1 MCRTAR
7 GSILDMKIDIE
18 KIQQYLSEIK
28 TRHREIEELLLKNS
42 DAEILKEPWV
52 LKGLK
57 YSLIEIAEAMANTLQ
72 HILAKDMG
80 EPVVGYVETIIRA
93 GETNILPESLSQKI
107 KPFFD
112 FRNSLIHRYWFI
124 SDEKLLLLVRENRND
139 FISFIAA
146 IEAYIKNR

>member
-1 MCRTAR
+1 
-7 GSILDMKIDIE
+7 MKIDIE

-28 TRHREIEELLLKNS
+28 TRHREIEELLLKSSN
-42 DAEILKEPWV
+42 AQILKEPWV

-57 YSLIEIAEAMANTLQ
+57 YALIEIAEAMANTLQ

-93 GETNILPESLSQKI
+93 CETNILTESLSKKL

-124 SDEKLLLLVRENRND
+124 SDEKLLTLVRENKTD
-139 FISFIAA
+139 FISFIEA
-146 IEAYIKNR
+146 IENYIKNR

>member
-1 MCRTAR
+1 
-7 GSILDMKIDIE
+7 MKIDIE

-28 TRHREIEELLLKNS
+28 TRHREIEELLLKSSN
-42 DAEILKEPWV
+42 AQILKEPWV

-57 YSLIEIAEAMANTLQ
+57 YALIEIAEAMANTLQ

-93 GETNILPESLSQKI
+93 GETNILSESLSKKL

-124 SDEKLLLLVRENRND
+124 SDEKLLTLVRENKTD
-139 FISFIAA
+139 FISFIEA
-146 IEAYIKNR
+146 IENYIKNR

>member
-1 MCRTAR
+1 
-7 GSILDMKIDIE
+7 MKIDIE

-28 TRHREIEELLLKNS
+28 TRHHEIEELLLKSSN
-42 DAEILKEPWV
+42 AQILEEPWV
-52 LKGLK
+52 LRGLK
-57 YSLIEIAEAMANTLQ
+57 FTLIEIAEALANTLQ

-93 GETNILPESLSQKI
+93 GETNILTESLSKKL

-124 SDEKLLLLVRENRND
+124 SDEKLLTLVRENKTD
-139 FISFIAA
+139 FVSFIEA
-146 IEAYIKNR
+146 IENYIKNRSAS

>member
-1 MCRTAR
+1 
-7 GSILDMKIDIE
+7 MKIDIE

-93 GETNILPESLSQKI
+93 GETKILQNR
-107 KPFFD
+107 F
-112 FRNSLIHRYWFI
+112 HR
-124 SDEKLLLLVRENRND
+124 K
-139 FISFIAA
+139 
-146 IEAYIKNR
+146 

>member
-1 MCRTAR
+1 
-7 GSILDMKIDIE
+7 MKIDTE
-18 KIQQYLSEIK
+18 KIQQYLLEIK
-28 TRHREIEELLLKNS
+28 ARHREIAELLLKNS

-57 YSLIEIAEAMANTLQ
+57 YTLIEIAEAMANIVQ

-80 EPVVGYVETIIRA
+80 EPVVGYIETIIRA
-93 GETNILPESLSQKI
+93 GETGILPESLSKKL

-124 SDEKLLLLVRENRND
+124 SDEKLLSLVRENKTD
-139 FISFIAA
+139 FISFIDA
-146 IEAYIKNR
+146 IENYVKNRAASLGNR

>member
-1 MCRTAR
+1 
-7 GSILDMKIDIE
+7 MKIDIE

-28 TRHREIEELLLKNS
+28 TRHHEIEELLLKSSN
-42 DAEILKEPWV
+42 AQILEEPWV
-52 LKGLK
+52 LRGLK
-57 YSLIEIAEAMANTLQ
+57 FTLIEIAEALANTLQ

-93 GETNILPESLSQKI
+93 GETNILTESLSKKL

-124 SDEKLLLLVRENRND
+124 SDEKLLTLVRENKTD
-139 FISFIAA
+139 FVSFIEA
-146 IEAYIKNR
+146 IENYIKNR

>member
-1 MCRTAR
+1 
-7 GSILDMKIDIE
+7 MKIDIE
-18 KIQQYLSEIK
+18 KIQRYLLEIK
-28 TRHREIEELLLKNS
+28 TRHREIEELLLNKS
-42 DAEILKEPWV
+42 DPEILKEPWI

-93 GETNILPESLSQKI
+93 GETNILPELLSKQI

-124 SDEKLLLLVRENRND
+124 SDEKLLTLVRENKND
-139 FISFIAA
+139 FIAFIDA
-146 IEAYIKNR
+146 IEGYIKNRRTS

>member
-1 MCRTAR
+1 
-7 GSILDMKIDIE
+7 MKIDIE

-28 TRHREIEELLLKNS
+28 TCHREIQELLLKRS
-42 DAEILKEPWV
+42 DVEILKEPWV

-80 EPVVGYVETIIRA
+80 EPVAGYVETIIRA
-93 GETNILPESLSQKI
+93 GETNILLESLSQKI

-124 SDEKLLLLVRENRND
+124 SDEKLLSLVRENKTD
-139 FISFIAA
+139 FNSFIEA
-146 IEAYIKNR
+146 IEVYIKNR